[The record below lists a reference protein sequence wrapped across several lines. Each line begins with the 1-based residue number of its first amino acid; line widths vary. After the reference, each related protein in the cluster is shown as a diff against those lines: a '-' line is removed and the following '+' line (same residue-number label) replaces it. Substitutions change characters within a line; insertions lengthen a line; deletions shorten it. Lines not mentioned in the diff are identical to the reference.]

1 MLWKPEK
8 GSDSMKV
15 VIINGSGGVGKDR
28 FVSLCE
34 FHAQSNECVNVSS
47 AELIKRAAI
56 MLGWDECG
64 EQKTEDVRKFLS
76 DLTRMA
82 DELFDTRFKY
92 MKSEY
97 DSVKQH
103 RPCTSILFFHI
114 REPEMIERVKSEFD
128 AVTLLIERP
137 GVKPI
142 MSNPSDRNVRHYSYD
157 YVIQNDG
164 TLDDLDKKAKWF
176 VEQITENNNVRTE

>member
-1 MLWKPEK
+1 
-8 GSDSMKV
+8 
-15 VIINGSGGVGKDR
+15 
-28 FVSLCE
+28 
-34 FHAQSNECVNVSS
+34 
-47 AELIKRAAI
+47 
-56 MLGWDECG
+56 
-64 EQKTEDVRKFLS
+64 
-76 DLTRMA
+76 
-82 DELFDTRFKY
+82 
-92 MKSEY
+92 
-97 DSVKQH
+97 
-103 RPCTSILFFHI
+103 
-114 REPEMIERVKSEFD
+114 MIERVKSEFD